1 MSKISGRG
9 LGMIQINISLNG
21 GNSGGP
27 LMHNHKVIGIC
38 TASEADTEAKCFAN
52 HPITGTVNNK

>member
-1 MSKISGRG
+1 
-9 LGMIQINISLNG
+9 
-21 GNSGGP
+21 
-27 LMHNHKVIGIC
+27 MHNHKVIGIC